1 MKMNHFSINNLSS
14 VNSLDFKQLHL
25 DISFEQFKTTSKKT
39 AILSKLDSN
48 HPTHH
53 QHVQV
58 LLKAESNH
66 R

>member
-39 AILSKLDSN
+39 AILSNLSSVN
-48 HPTHH
+48 I
-53 QHVQV
+53 
-58 LLKAESNH
+58 LLSD